1 METNASRDQFNKQ
14 AALYATSPV
23 HRSGPSL
30 PVLVDVAAPKPIDL
44 ALDVATGT
52 GNTALA
58 LAPLVLRVIGL
69 DVASGMLDQARA
81 RAQAENIQNVEF
93 ITGSAE
99 DLPFPDAEFSL
110 VVSRHAP
117 HHFQDLNK
125 FLREVGRVLK
135 PGGRFVVADQISPSA
150 QVADWVDR
158 WERTRDPSHFRQ
170 RTVDEWRQASA
181 TAGFAWIRD
190 QAVPYEL
197 PFDWWVK
204 QAGCEEETVQELQK
218 QASAAD
224 EVARREMGIKFNPAG
239 QVVSFMEPMMVA
251 RLER

>member
-1 METNASRDQFNKQ
+1 METNSSRDQFNKQ

-23 HRSGPSL
+23 HRFGPSL
-30 PVLVDVAAPKPIDL
+30 PALINLAVPAPADVV
-44 ALDVATGT
+44 LDVATGT

-58 LAPLVLRVIGL
+58 LAPQVFRVIGL

-81 RAQAENIQNVEF
+81 RAQAEKIDNAEF
-93 ITGSAE
+93 VSGSAE
-99 DLPFPDAEFSL
+99 EIPFPDGEFSL

-117 HHFQDLNK
+117 HHFHRLDK
-125 FLREVGRVLK
+125 FLGEVRRVLK

-150 QVADWVDR
+150 EVADWVDR

-170 RTVDEWRQASA
+170 RTVAEWREMAASA
-181 TAGFAWIRD
+181 GFSWVQD

-204 QAGCEEETVQELQK
+204 QAGCAEKTVQELQE
-218 QASAAD
+218 QASTAEEA
-224 EVARREMGIKFNPAG
+224 ARREMGIKFNPSG
-239 QVVSFMEPMMVA
+239 GVLSFMEPMMVV

>member
-1 METNASRDQFNKQ
+1 MSSSRDQFNKQ

-30 PVLVDVAAPKPIDL
+30 PVLVEMAGAEPDDL
-44 ALDVATGT
+44 VLDVATGT

-58 LAPLVLRVIGL
+58 LAPMVRRVIGL
-69 DVASGMLDQARA
+69 DVASAMLDQARA
-81 RAQAENIQNVEF
+81 SAQAENIENVEF
-93 ITGSAE
+93 VSGSAE
-99 DLPFPDAEFSL
+99 DLPFPNAGFSL

-117 HHFQDLNK
+117 HHFHDLDK
-125 FLREVGRVLK
+125 FLREVRRVLK

-158 WERTRDPSHFRQ
+158 WERTRDRSHFRQ
-170 RTVDEWRQASA
+170 RTVTEWREMAVA
-181 TAGFAWIRD
+181 AGFSWIRD
-190 QAVPYEL
+190 QSVPYEL

-204 QAGCEEETVQELQK
+204 QAGCDEESVHELRQ
-218 QASAAD
+218 QAGTAD
-224 EVARREMGIKFNPAG
+224 GVVRREMGIKFNPSG
-239 QVVSFMEPMMVA
+239 EVVSFTEPMMVA